1 MHLEGT
7 DCSNNDNRVRIHIAI
22 MAFDVKEFFSAKIS
36 TETSFRNG
44 NITQFKSHLGS
55 KKRVA
60 SVGNVRKWTA
70 MDDSRRMF
78 QRLDEVR
85 FDGVLHEH
93 GHSPF
98 AAQLMN
104 VDRVPIKVRA
114 NDNTAKAF
122 LQVFNIIGQAKD
134 SHDFGSNSDH
144 EPVFAH
150 KTAGF
155 AA

>member
-1 MHLEGT
+1 
-7 DCSNNDNRVRIHIAI
+7 

-93 GHSPF
+93 GHSPS
-98 AAQLMN
+98 QPN
-104 VDRVPIKVRA
+104 
-114 NDNTAKAF
+114 
-122 LQVFNIIGQAKD
+122 
-134 SHDFGSNSDH
+134 
-144 EPVFAH
+144 
-150 KTAGF
+150 
-155 AA
+155 

>member
-1 MHLEGT
+1 MRYVGEG
-7 DCSNNDNRVRIHIAI
+7 
-22 MAFDVKEFFSAKIS
+22 
-36 TETSFRNG
+36 
-44 NITQFKSHLGS
+44 
-55 KKRVA
+55 A
-60 SVGNVRKWTA
+60 SVDKCG
-70 MDDSRRMF
+70 RML

-122 LQVFNIIGQAKD
+122 LQVFNIMGQAKD

>member
-1 MHLEGT
+1 M
-7 DCSNNDNRVRIHIAI
+7 
-22 MAFDVKEFFSAKIS
+22 
-36 TETSFRNG
+36 
-44 NITQFKSHLGS
+44 
-55 KKRVA
+55 
-60 SVGNVRKWTA
+60 GNVRKWTA

-122 LQVFNIIGQAKD
+122 LQVFNIIGQARIAMISEATVIMNPSSRTKPQ
-134 SHDFGSNSDH
+134 GL
-144 EPVFAH
+144 PPRP
-150 KTAGF
+150 TTT
-155 AA
+155 

>member
-1 MHLEGT
+1 
-7 DCSNNDNRVRIHIAI
+7 
-22 MAFDVKEFFSAKIS
+22 
-36 TETSFRNG
+36 
-44 NITQFKSHLGS
+44 
-55 KKRVA
+55 
-60 SVGNVRKWTA
+60 
-70 MDDSRRMF
+70 MF

-144 EPVFAH
+144 EPGLRAQNRRVCRLDRQQRD
-150 KTAGF
+150 GGLGRSYP
-155 AA
+155 